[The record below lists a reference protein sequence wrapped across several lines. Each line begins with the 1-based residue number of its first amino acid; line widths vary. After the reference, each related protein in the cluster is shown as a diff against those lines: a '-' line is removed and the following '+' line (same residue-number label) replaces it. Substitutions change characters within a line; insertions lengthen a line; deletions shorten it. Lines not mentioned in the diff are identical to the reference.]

1 MSHPNLAAV
10 QQIVS
15 PIATEFEVD
24 LEDIEIRK
32 AGNRDLVKIVVDK
45 ASGIS
50 LDEIAAITKEI
61 SEALDGLDQLNSP
74 FTLEVTS
81 PGVDRPLTLPR
92 HWQRNL
98 NRLVKVW
105 PNEGEIVEGRIIEV
119 GDQHV
124 LLQVKQQQRNY
135 LFSSISKAVVQVEF
149 NKPKE
154 A

>member
-45 ASGIS
+45 VSGIS